1 MTKIRRIFKEAF
13 TDFFRNGLLSTT
25 TTLIMT
31 LALLCVG
38 IFIIMFLST
47 NQAINDLKD
56 KIDIVVNFKDEAS
69 EGLIQQMKSELLAR
83 PQIKSVRYISK
94 EDALNEFKSRESVK
108 VEVRQIITPE
118 DNPLPRGLQIQS
130 VDLSEYDYVSALT
143 KNPIYAPYIDSSSHD
158 DNKAL
163 IQNINDSTKFIK
175 SLGLGLSAI
184 FILVAA
190 LVVFNTV
197 RLAVHFRSK
206 EIEIMRLV
214 GASETYVKTPFLIEG
229 MLYGVSA
236 TIISSL
242 LIYLSMVVFT
252 QIAKNNVIDRF
263 VSRISP
269 IYFKEFWFI
278 TLVMFMVGT
287 VIGLGASWLS
297 IRKNVK
303 M

>member
-1 MTKIRRIFKEAF
+1 
-13 TDFFRNGLLSTT
+13 
-25 TTLIMT
+25 
-31 LALLCVG
+31 
-38 IFIIMFLST
+38 
-47 NQAINDLKD
+47 
-56 KIDIVVNFKDEAS
+56 
-69 EGLIQQMKSELLAR
+69 
-83 PQIKSVRYISK
+83 
-94 EDALNEFKSRESVK
+94 
-108 VEVRQIITPE
+108 
-118 DNPLPRGLQIQS
+118 
-130 VDLSEYDYVSALT
+130 
-143 KNPIYAPYIDSSSHD
+143 
-158 DNKAL
+158 
-163 IQNINDSTKFIK
+163 
-175 SLGLGLSAI
+175 
-184 FILVAA
+184 
-190 LVVFNTV
+190 
-197 RLAVHFRSK
+197 
-206 EIEIMRLV
+206 MRLV

>member
-1 MTKIRRIFKEAF
+1 MTKLRRIFKEAF
-13 TDFFRNGLLSTT
+13 TDFFRNGLLSAT

-38 IFIIMFLST
+38 LFLIIFLST
-47 NQAINDLKD
+47 NQAISDLKD
-56 KIDIVVNFKDEAS
+56 RIDIVVNFKDDAS
-69 EGLIQQMKSELLAR
+69 EALIGQMKAELLSR

-94 EDALNEFKSRESVK
+94 EEALNEFKSRDSVK
-108 VEVRQIITPE
+108 VEVRQIITAE
-118 DNPLPRGLQIQS
+118 DNPLPRGLQVQS
-130 VDLSEYDYVSALT
+130 VDLAEYDYVSALT
-143 KNPIYAPYIDSSSHD
+143 QNPVYAPYIDSSSHD
-158 DNKAL
+158 DNKML

-175 SLGLGLSAI
+175 SLGLALSGF
-184 FILVAA
+184 FILIAA

-197 RLAVHFRSK
+197 KLAVHFRSK

-229 MLYGVSA
+229 MLYGIVA

-242 LIYLSMVVFT
+242 LIYLSVTVFT
-252 QIAKNNVIDRF
+252 EVVKNNAMQSFFDK
-263 VSRISP
+263 ISP
-269 IYFKEFWFI
+269 IYYQEFWFI
-278 TLVMFMVGT
+278 TLVMFMVGA

-297 IRKNVK
+297 IRNNVK